1 MFNLNKDS
9 VFIYP
14 TDTTFGLGCSIN
26 STEGVERI
34 YQIKKRAT
42 SKSLIIL
49 VNTEA
54 QLQNIVDVPDLAW
67 DLMDFSEKPI
77 TIVYDNPRNIPQN
90 LVAED
95 NTIAIRLTKDLFCK
109 KLITKLNS
117 PIVSTS
123 VNLSGQPS
131 PISFDEISQE
141 ILAQVDYIFPEC
153 EDFIPKHLSSS
164 VIKLSSDNVV
174 KVLRE

>member
-1 MFNLNKDS
+1 MFNLEKNS

-14 TDTTFGLGCSIN
+14 TDTTFGLGCSVNDAEAIQ
-26 STEGVERI
+26 RI

-42 SKSLIIL
+42 SKSFIIL
-49 VNTEA
+49 VNSEN
-54 QLQNIVDVPDLAW
+54 QLQNIVDVPELAW
-67 DLMDFSEKPI
+67 DLIDFSEKPL
-77 TIVYDNPRNIPQN
+77 TIVYDNPRNIPQH
-90 LVAED
+90 LIAED

-109 KLITKLNS
+109 KLISKLNS

-123 VNLSGQPS
+123 VNISGQPS

-141 ILAQVDYIFPEC
+141 IISQVDYVFPEC
-153 EDFIPKHLSSS
+153 RDFIPKHPASS
-164 VIKLSSDNVV
+164 VIKLSQDNVV